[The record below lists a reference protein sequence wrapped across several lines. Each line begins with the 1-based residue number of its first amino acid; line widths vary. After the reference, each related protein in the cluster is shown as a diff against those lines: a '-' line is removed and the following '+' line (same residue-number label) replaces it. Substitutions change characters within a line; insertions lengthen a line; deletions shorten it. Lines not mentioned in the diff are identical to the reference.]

1 MLKKLVFSLFS
12 AQGKLKIKCV
22 YIWHGACGLK
32 HRTWNLEPKILTVM
46 DKLSIVKIVVFI
58 LFSLVFFG
66 CDRNEIPEPE
76 DNNII
81 PLNFSIDIPD
91 ALSRD
96 ASMRKSATETD
107 TLPGDLMYRYLTNFI
122 KLGEEGAELTEDIL
136 DIISTY
142 QIDQPMIL
150 SYESDDDKNVKNLVV
165 VENSEFDGVVWEF
178 QMTITDAD
186 SEMDEDGG
194 IGMQL
199 FWNQDPVK
207 GIALIKPSNLD
218 RINNKHKE
226 NVMYRIDY
234 GETGEFSYDAYMIV
248 TADSLP
254 MLPASAKNYAMKTMK
269 MFVGKKGDI
278 VDLYGNSV
286 NPDAFFY
293 TKEVGIGY
301 NWAFVASA
309 KDTEN
314 IGVIEVGLPKNDLN
328 ETNRAVL
335 LDTNAMRKVL
345 TEALYIS
352 KPNMPPD
359 VVNAKLANTEAPG
372 YFDSYGFV
380 AAGERPHEK
389 YAELDVRL
397 PDLCPYNPVEIRD
410 LNIYFKAD

>member
-1 MLKKLVFSLFS
+1 MEHMDLN
-12 AQGKLKIKCV
+12 I
-22 YIWHGACGLK
+22 
-32 HRTWNLEPKILTVM
+32 EPENITVM
-46 DKLSIVKIVVFI
+46 DKLSIVKIIVFI

-66 CDRNEIPEPE
+66 CDRSDEPQPVI
-76 DNNII
+76 NNII
-81 PLNFSIDIPD
+81 PETFSINIPD

-96 ASMRKSATETD
+96 ESIKKSINEID

-122 KLGEEGAELTEDIL
+122 RVGEEGAEFTEHIIDL
-136 DIISTY
+136 ISTY
-142 QIDQPMIL
+142 QIDKPMIL
-150 SYESDDDKNVKNLVV
+150 SYESDADKKVKNLVV
-165 VENSEFDGVVWEF
+165 VENSEFDGVLWEF

-194 IGMQL
+194 IGMQF

-207 GIALIKPSNLD
+207 GIALIKPTNLE

-234 GETGEFSYDAYMIV
+234 SEAGEFGYDAHMIV

-278 VDLYGNSV
+278 IDLYGNSV
-286 NPDAFFY
+286 NPDAFFF

-309 KDTEN
+309 NEVED
-314 IGVIEVGLPKNDLN
+314 IGVAEVGLPKNDLN
-328 ETNRAVL
+328 ETSRAVL
-335 LDTNAMRKVL
+335 LDTNSMRKVL
-345 TEALYIS
+345 TQALYIS

-359 VVNAKLANTEAPG
+359 VVNTKLANTEAPG
-372 YFDSYGFV
+372 YFDTYGFV
-380 AAGERPHEK
+380 AAGELPYENEN
-389 YAELDVRL
+389 YAEYEVLKARL
-397 PDLCPYNPVEIRD
+397 QVLCPYNPVEIRD

>member
-1 MLKKLVFSLFS
+1 MLQLSDYHKFGNETTNSL
-12 AQGKLKIKCV
+12 
-22 YIWHGACGLK
+22 
-32 HRTWNLEPKILTVM
+32 NVM
-46 DKLSIVKIVVFI
+46 DKLSIFKIIIFI
-58 LFSLVFFG
+58 LFSLLFFG
-66 CDRNEIPEPE
+66 CDRNDEPEPAIS
-76 DNNII
+76 NILPI
-81 PLNFSIDIPD
+81 NFSVNIPD

-96 ASMRKSATETD
+96 ASMMKSASETD

-122 KLGEEGAELTEDIL
+122 SVGEAGAELTEDIL
-136 DIISTY
+136 DVVSNY
-142 QIDQPMIL
+142 QIDKPMIL
-150 SYESDDDKNVKNLVV
+150 SYESDDDKKVKNLVV
-165 VENSEFDGVVWEF
+165 IENSEFDGVTWEF

-186 SEMDEDGG
+186 SEMDVDGG
-194 IGMQL
+194 IGMQF

-207 GIALIKPSNLD
+207 GIALIKPANLD

-234 GETGEFSYDAYMIV
+234 SEEGEFDYDAYMIV

-269 MFVGKKGDI
+269 MFVGKKGEI
-278 VDLYGNSV
+278 IDLYGNSV

-293 TKEVGIGY
+293 TKDVGIGY

-309 KDTEN
+309 NDIED
-314 IGVIEVGLPKNDLN
+314 IGVIEVGLPKNDLD
-328 ETNRAVL
+328 ETSRAVL

-380 AAGERPHEK
+380 AAGERPDEK
-389 YAELDVRL
+389 YAEIEVRL
-397 PDLCPYNPVEIRD
+397 SDLCPYNPVEIRD

>member
-1 MLKKLVFSLFS
+1 M
-12 AQGKLKIKCV
+12 
-22 YIWHGACGLK
+22 Y
-32 HRTWNLEPKILTVM
+32 
-46 DKLSIVKIVVFI
+46 KLSIIKIVIYI
-58 LFSLVFFG
+58 LFSLMFVG
-66 CDRNEIPEPE
+66 CDMTDEPKPV
-76 DNNII
+76 DNNIL
-81 PLNFSIDIPD
+81 PVTFSIDIPD

-96 ASMRKSATETD
+96 ESIKKSTSEMD
-107 TLPGDLMYRYLTNFI
+107 TLPGDLMYRYLTDFI
-122 KLGEEGAELTEDIL
+122 SGGEEGAEIVEHIIDV
-136 DIISTY
+136 ISTY
-142 QIDQPMIL
+142 QIDKPMIL
-150 SYESDDDKNVKNLVV
+150 SYESDDDKKVKNLVV
-165 VENSEFDGVVWEF
+165 IENSEFDGNIWEF

-194 IGMQL
+194 IGMQF
-199 FWNQDPVK
+199 FWNQNPVK
-207 GIALIKPSNLD
+207 GIAIIKPANLE

-234 GETGEFSYDAYMIV
+234 SEAGEFGYDAHMIV

-278 VDLYGNSV
+278 IDLYGNSV

-293 TKEVGIGY
+293 TKEVGIGF

-309 KDTEN
+309 NDTED
-314 IGVIEVGLPKNDLN
+314 IGVAEVGLPKNDLD
-328 ETNRAVL
+328 ETSRAVL
-335 LDTNAMRKVL
+335 LDTNSMRNVL
-345 TEALYIS
+345 TQALYVS

-372 YFDSYGFV
+372 YFDSCGFV
-380 AAGERPHEK
+380 VAGKRPDEK
-389 YAELDVRL
+389 YAELDGRL